1 MPRQRARPCVSISK
15 RRATACSKAGCS
27 TSRSGDGESKLTDHT
42 AFLATLAGIVGDPR
56 HVIGPGGDFE
66 PYVVDWRGRYHG
78 KALAV
83 VKPGSTQ
90 EVSSIVKACAAAG
103 IAIVPQGGNTGMCG
117 AATPLADRTTIVLR
131 LDRLNKIRSVSRLG
145 DSIAVD

>member
-1 MPRQRARPCVSISK
+1 
-15 RRATACSKAGCS
+15 
-27 TSRSGDGESKLTDHT
+27 LTDHT
-42 AFLATLAGIVGDPR
+42 AFLATLAGIVGAPR

-90 EVSSIVKACAAAG
+90 EVSPCREGLRGCRHRDRTRRAATPACAA
-103 IAIVPQGGNTGMCG
+103 
-117 AATPLADRTTIVLR
+117 LR
-131 LDRLNKIRSVSRLG
+131 LRSAS
-145 DSIAVD
+145 AT